1 MRGRRNTD
9 AQNAPV
15 HSPALSTPRIG
26 DMTHPDGGSDA
37 DNHPH
42 SGPAAFDLTKPFEAV
57 RTLIR
62 RYAEDT
68 ETPVAIDPATGAQI
82 QQMVAW
88 GMAAAILAEIAAT
101 TGRLLN
107 EWFPAGDAP
116 IDRLLAGLDLTIA
129 QPGWSPAAEPA
140 LQAAKHVVAD
150 YVSHPRLP
158 DFSIDKTTALG
169 GTSEQ
174 QAIPDAGVLMCLE
187 FLRSARRIRGLSAC

>member
-68 ETPVAIDPATGAQI
+68 ETPVAIDPATGAQMHYR
-82 QQMVAW
+82 QPNTSSQ
-88 GMAAAILAEIAAT
+88 T
-101 TGRLLN
+101 T
-107 EWFPAGDAP
+107 FP
-116 IDRLLAGLDLTIA
+116 I
-129 QPGWSPAAEPA
+129 PGYTTSQSIRPPHSAVRQSNKPSSTPA
-140 LQAAKHVVAD
+140 
-150 YVSHPRLP
+150 
-158 DFSIDKTTALG
+158 
-169 GTSEQ
+169 
-174 QAIPDAGVLMCLE
+174 C
-187 FLRSARRIRGLSAC
+187 